1 MVGIVIISHSEYAYS
16 IIKTSEMLAGKH
28 DFFRNI
34 SLFEGCDPEAYG
46 HKIKDCVNDL
56 KNKGYQDIL
65 VLADLY
71 GGTPCNQALKNLLM
85 EDIPVVVGVNIPMV
99 LQIALANC
107 DEIDSKQLA
116 KMAVEVG
123 KESIFNATDRIRN
136 ILEEE
141 K

>member
-46 HKIKDCVNDL
+46 HKIKDC
-56 KNKGYQDIL
+56 
-65 VLADLY
+65 
-71 GGTPCNQALKNLLM
+71 LKNLLM

-99 LQIALANC
+99 LQIVLAND

>member
-28 DFFRNI
+28 SFFRNI
-34 SLFEGCDPEAYG
+34 SLLEGCDPEAYG
-46 HKIKDCVNDL
+46 QMIKDCVNDL
-56 KNKGYQDIL
+56 KNKGYQDVL

-71 GGTPCNQALKNLLM
+71 GGTPCNQAIKNLLL

-107 DEIDSKQLA
+107 DETDSKQLA
-116 KMAVEVG
+116 QMAVKVG
-123 KESIFNATDRIRN
+123 KESIFNAADKIRN